1 MDTGWVKLQ
10 LDNICDFVVLKDL
23 LQVISPEKDAQTP
36 YAEYLKQFKNLDLT
50 AVAYIEDA
58 VVRGGVIYSCHP
70 ECGCVFL
77 QYIGGME
84 DVSVP
89 MLLEEALRQVS
100 ATHGTSM
107 PILAEV
113 LETEESVALWHS
125 MGFKKA
131 CIEYVVPMTS
141 DTLIYDYSLYVRT
154 GDSSIDAARLLS
166 AVETIYKEGY
176 CLSTDD
182 TDTIALDVI
191 KAQLVGRK
199 EVTLI

>member
-1 MDTGWVKLQ
+1 MDTGWARLK

-50 AVAYIEDA
+50 ALAYIKDA
-58 VVRGGVIYSCHP
+58 VVSGGIIYSCHP
-70 ECGCVFL
+70 NCGFVFL
-77 QYIGGME
+77 QYIGGLE
-84 DVSVP
+84 SVP
-89 MLLEEALRQVS
+89 VAMLLEEALHQVS
-100 ATHGTSM
+100 ATYGAEM
-107 PILAEV
+107 PVLAEV
-113 LETEESVALWHS
+113 LETEESAALWHS

-141 DTLIYDYSLYVRT
+141 DTLIYDYSLYVKT
-154 GDSSIDAARLLS
+154 DNNSMDAAKLLS